1 VVEAP
6 VVQDAVE
13 TRGRAGLRIGR
24 AVHETRDACV
34 HESAAAHQA
43 RFDGGVDAGALQAV
57 VARLARGGAQRQDLG
72 VRGGIVKRDRRVVG
86 PRDDHPVEDHHRA
99 DRHLAGIGGPAG
111 LHERKVHV
119 ARVFLSVGHGG
130 RCRAPEGVWPP
141 ELRVEMVRP
150 RGIDPLAF
158 GFVVLSGGQHATQVT
173 TNIDGRTTR
182 ANASQRG
189 TCLDVVTVW
198 TGPINSES
206 SSVES
211 RPRWDRD
218 CNPKR
223 PAPDAPSQRSTFR
236 PLQET
241 GSVSKQSKPHTIRD
255 ATGHKM
261 AIRPDRRM
269 FTQTAAPEYVNYVGP
284 TLAISEGEIV
294 WYAPTGK
301 VPGRPQVLES
311 GETWKILVPPGV
323 ADLQTLADVRRYEAT
338 VGPLYEIVGGD
349 TEVTDWQWA
358 MDLHRAVSRHE
369 ATDRVELTE
378 DGGHPPP
385 EPARRRSG
393 EGARRRWD
401 VEQNAVTTP
410 NSCPAARGRARIGAG
425 AALAPEVVHA
435 RRTAIVSRRGRAA
448 WFGDA

>member
-1 VVEAP
+1 
-6 VVQDAVE
+6 
-13 TRGRAGLRIGR
+13 
-24 AVHETRDACV
+24 
-34 HESAAAHQA
+34 
-43 RFDGGVDAGALQAV
+43 
-57 VARLARGGAQRQDLG
+57 
-72 VRGGIVKRDRRVVG
+72 
-86 PRDDHPVEDHHRA
+86 
-99 DRHLAGIGGPAG
+99 
-111 LHERKVHV
+111 
-119 ARVFLSVGHGG
+119 
-130 RCRAPEGVWPP
+130 
-141 ELRVEMVRP
+141 
-150 RGIDPLAF
+150 
-158 GFVVLSGGQHATQVT
+158 
-173 TNIDGRTTR
+173 
-182 ANASQRG
+182 
-189 TCLDVVTVW
+189 
-198 TGPINSES
+198 
-206 SSVES
+206 
-211 RPRWDRD
+211 
-218 CNPKR
+218 
-223 PAPDAPSQRSTFR
+223 
-236 PLQET
+236 
-241 GSVSKQSKPHTIRD
+241 VSKQSKPHTIRD

-261 AIRPDRRM
+261 AIRSDGRM

-369 ATDRVELTE
+369 ATDRVELTA

-393 EGARRRWD
+393 EGARRRWH